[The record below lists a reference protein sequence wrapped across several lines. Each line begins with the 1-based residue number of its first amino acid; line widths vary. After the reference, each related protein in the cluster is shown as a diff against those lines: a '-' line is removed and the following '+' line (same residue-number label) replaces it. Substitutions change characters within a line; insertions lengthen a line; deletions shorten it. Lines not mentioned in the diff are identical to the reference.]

1 MFTCSVTPSG
11 KFFSSRQRL
20 LWKRRFF
27 WSSTTFSCSSADN
40 VGGGAVEACVDVTDP
55 VSSFPPPTTFCRTS
69 LAQSPRPTLAVA
81 KTLECSRGAAALFFF
96 KLAPGVGLCVFAA
109 IYAAIATAAL
119 ARLASGNSC
128 GARHAR
134 SPGGEGDPLMGL
146 RGREEPSLDGN

>member
-1 MFTCSVTPSG
+1 M
-11 KFFSSRQRL
+11 
-20 LWKRRFF
+20 
-27 WSSTTFSCSSADN
+27 
-40 VGGGAVEACVDVTDP
+40 EACVDVTDPADP

-81 KTLECSRGAAALFFF
+81 NTLECSSGAAALFFF

-134 SPGGEGDPLMGL
+134 SPGGSETRFEGGRNPLWVGMEGQEHLWMGI
-146 RGREEPSLDGN
+146 

>member
-1 MFTCSVTPSG
+1 M
-11 KFFSSRQRL
+11 
-20 LWKRRFF
+20 
-27 WSSTTFSCSSADN
+27 
-40 VGGGAVEACVDVTDP
+40 EACVDVTDP

-81 KTLECSRGAAALFFF
+81 NTLECSRGAAALFFVLF

-109 IYAAIATAAL
+109 IYAATATAAL

-134 SPGGEGDPLMGL
+134 SPGGSET
-146 RGREEPSLDGN
+146 R

>member
-27 WSSTTFSCSSADN
+27 WSSTSFSCSSADN

-81 KTLECSRGAAALFFF
+81 KTLECSRGAAALFFVLF

-109 IYAAIATAAL
+109 IYAATATAAL

-134 SPGGEGDPLMGL
+134 SPGGRQET
-146 RGREEPSLDGN
+146 R